1 MERPAILSPSAPR
14 LAPLLH
20 PQSAARPPSRSISR
34 SHVLDDLLS
43 DLSPATTLEA
53 FTSPSGKLKASIE
66 AASPADRA
74 FGIRATLASKKVEQ
88 WLEELSSWPW
98 PAGNGSMGFEVPPAK
113 RKKSSSDKSDLY
125 DETEDQEVVETQY
138 CGSLLA
144 EEVVRYE
151 QRIDEIGRDMEEL
164 EVEEIKREVL
174 DTHFSSR
181 SRPSSSASGIAVPSF
196 LSSYT
201 VLDDFT
207 AIVTATV
214 LQALPNLSKL
224 TRLMDIWSVR
234 LSVLRR
240 VPALLLGMDDAEMAL
255 KSGWKAIE
263 ISIAAINES
272 GENNSSSLTRQ
283 TFEIMKNVLQ
293 AKVTILGRDLDYMLD
308 TLEGRM
314 DTLPDSWLDRM
325 ESIERDY
332 GEWIVAAD
340 RKITEGDLATI
351 KTTEKAGAYS
361 QRSTEAMTSVPL
373 IQIQPDQESEQAMAD
388 NTPIA
393 SIQQQNERTTLDS
406 TDIQNPQ
413 HETTADVTTPKL
425 AAEILP
431 SESSR
436 AAVELPNAAAAYL
449 PASGDM
455 EDHGAMDSTAIQSP
469 KVDVQST
476 SPASSM
482 LTGLAVGVT
491 SAAAAGVAYQA
502 VQGSH
507 DVSADPV
514 PGVEQH
520 LLAQKASES
529 PEIHDTS
536 ILSIDDT
543 TIPQSLEEPTTPV
556 RRKSASVAHG
566 KLSTPQTTP
575 STCSTQVWE
584 PQATATPISKSP
596 SPPPTPSTSVD
607 ARPSQPAI
615 IPSPVDLR
623 SIGRSSSLR
632 SIAKTPKFG
641 HAVANAL
648 RRSISVEDISPR
660 TITEASSGTSRVLDQ
675 NRVNLPT
682 EISAIHQSNNA
693 STQGTQMKN
702 LNEQPTVTVNGS
714 AQPLLAG
721 APASSIALV
730 EQLGLTSGSSSTATD
745 VDSQIRRSELR
756 LQNAPLT
763 MLSPIKEHHLSKETE
778 PPSPTPARHTS
789 AKGQFSPPVATND
802 KLLHTPSITSSDGAY
817 ESVQRFDP
825 DELDLDVLDHR
836 RPLDARRPSIVVD
849 DTDDEGRRDSI
860 DSSSSTIDRRPL
872 MISPGLPLSS
882 GDQDSDSGSAATY
895 EDSPLHSRNSQQ
907 NSRNYDKTPPGSP
920 PGVPTTF
927 ARRPPQLLE
936 SPDFSHIS
944 YTNEDAPFLDD
955 VEVTHSIPASPIIS
969 SSDDQ
974 MQQQISSLLQSIP
987 AHIRLR
993 SEPEE
998 KPNQDKI
1005 RPRKVRRSVTPSIR
1019 TQTST
1024 SSLRAPTPSFTLA
1037 PAYAKSGTPRHRAQ
1051 NGNSEIKV
1059 YHLSRSSG
1067 EAPIKLFVRLVGEN
1081 GQRVMVRVGGG
1092 WADLG
1097 EYLKEYALHHGRRAQ
1112 DTDKVEIQ
1120 DLPPRAPS
1128 AAVPSSGRVTPAPRS
1143 ASAMGYSRSG
1153 TARPGTAIERP
1164 KSSLGVRKV
1173 RRKSTMTASDE
1184 RPAVPAMPIPLAAP
1198 NTPFSSNTNSAQTP
1212 PSAVSRSSS
1221 RMSWT
1226 EEENGE
1232 LGLAGPRGRYKE
1244 LEERDREW
1252 VECMKEKVMMA
1263 SAEKEKEKERK
1274 GPGGHRQSLGEMD
1287 KVGGTKRLF
1296 RKSSR
1301 LDV

>member
-1 MERPAILSPSAPR
+1 MERPAIFSPSAPR

-43 DLSPATTLEA
+43 DLTPATTLEA

-98 PAGNGSMGFEVPPAK
+98 PAGNGSMGFEVPHAK
-113 RKKSSSDKSDLY
+113 RKKTSSDKPDVY
-125 DETEDQEVVETQY
+125 NEEEDQEAVEAQY

-144 EEVVRYE
+144 EEVARYE

-174 DTHFSSR
+174 DSHFSSR
-181 SRPSSSASGIAVPSF
+181 SRPSSSASSIAVPAF

-263 ISIAAINES
+263 ISIATKNES
-272 GENNSSSLTRQ
+272 GENDSSLTRQ

-332 GEWIVAAD
+332 GEWVVAAD

-351 KTTEKAGAYS
+351 RTKEKAGVHS
-361 QRSTEAMTSVPL
+361 QRSTEAMTPVPL
-373 IQIQPDQESEQAMAD
+373 IQIQPDQESEQAMAE

-393 SIQQQNERTTLDS
+393 SISQQIERTTPDS

-413 HETTADVTTPKL
+413 HEIAADFTTPNL
-425 AAEILP
+425 AAEIVP
-431 SESSR
+431 SESPR
-436 AAVELPNAAAAYL
+436 IAVEPPNAAAAYL
-449 PASGDM
+449 PAPGDI
-455 EDHGAMDSTAIQSP
+455 EDHGAMDSTAIQSS
-469 KVDVQST
+469 KADVRST
-476 SPASSM
+476 SPAASM
-482 LTGLAVGVT
+482 LTSLAVGAT

-502 VQGSH
+502 VQGSREGS
-507 DVSADPV
+507 VDPV
-514 PGVEQH
+514 AAVEDN
-520 LLAQKASES
+520 LLVQKASES
-529 PEIHDTS
+529 PEVHDALIHP
-536 ILSIDDT
+536 IDDT
-543 TIPQSLEEPTTPV
+543 TISQSIEEPSTPV
-556 RRKSASVAHG
+556 RRKSTSVAHG
-566 KLSTPQTTP
+566 NLSTPQTTP
-575 STCSTQVWE
+575 STSSTQVRE
-584 PQATATPISKSP
+584 REVNATPISKSP

-607 ARPSQPAI
+607 ARPSHAAI

-623 SIGRSSSLR
+623 SIGRSSSVR

-660 TITEASSGTSRVLDQ
+660 TMIEASSGTSPVLDWST
-675 NRVNLPT
+675 VILPT
-682 EISAIHQSNNA
+682 RTSAVHQSDDA
-693 STQGTQMKN
+693 SAHRTQMKTF
-702 LNEQPTVTVNGS
+702 NEQPTVTVNGS
-714 AQPLLAG
+714 ALPVLAG
-721 APASSIALV
+721 ATASSIALV
-730 EQLGLTSGSSSTATD
+730 EQLGLSSSSSSTATD
-745 VDSQIRRSELR
+745 VDSQIRRSDLR
-756 LQNAPLT
+756 LQHAPLT

-778 PPSPTPARHTS
+778 PPSPTRARHTTG
-789 AKGQFSPPVATND
+789 KGQVFPPVATND
-802 KLLHTPSITSSDGAY
+802 ELLHTSSITGSDGAY
-817 ESVQRFDP
+817 ESMQRFDP

-836 RPLDARRPSIVVD
+836 RPLDARRPSIMVD

-860 DSSSSTIDRRPL
+860 DSSASIVDRRPL
-872 MISPGLPLSS
+872 VISSGLPLRS

-920 PGVPTTF
+920 PGVPASF

-944 YTNEDAPFLDD
+944 STNEDAPFLDD

-998 KPNQDKI
+998 KPNQDKL

-1019 TQTST
+1019 PQTST

-1051 NGNSEIKV
+1051 NGSPEIKV

-1112 DTDKVEIQ
+1112 ADTDKVEIQ

-1128 AAVPSSGRVTPAPRS
+1128 ASVPTSGRVTPAPRS

-1153 TARPGTAIERP
+1153 TARPGTAMERP

-1184 RPAVPAMPIPLAAP
+1184 RPAIPSMPLPLAAP
-1198 NTPFSSNTNSAQTP
+1198 NTPFSSNANSAQTP
-1212 PSAVSRSSS
+1212 PSAASRSSS

-1232 LGLAGPRGRYKE
+1232 LGLAGPRGRNKE

-1263 SAEKEKEKERK
+1263 SAEKEKERK
-1274 GPGGHRQSLGEMD
+1274 GPGGHRKSLGEMD

-1301 LDV
+1301 LDL

>member
-1 MERPAILSPSAPR
+1 
-14 LAPLLH
+14 
-20 PQSAARPPSRSISR
+20 
-34 SHVLDDLLS
+34 
-43 DLSPATTLEA
+43 
-53 FTSPSGKLKASIE
+53 
-66 AASPADRA
+66 
-74 FGIRATLASKKVEQ
+74 
-88 WLEELSSWPW
+88 
-98 PAGNGSMGFEVPPAK
+98 
-113 RKKSSSDKSDLY
+113 
-125 DETEDQEVVETQY
+125 
-138 CGSLLA
+138 
-144 EEVVRYE
+144 
-151 QRIDEIGRDMEEL
+151 MEEL

-174 DTHFSSR
+174 DSHFSSR
-181 SRPSSSASGIAVPSF
+181 SRPSSSASSIA
-196 LSSYT
+196 
-201 VLDDFT
+201 
-207 AIVTATV
+207 
-214 LQALPNLSKL
+214 ALPNLSKL

-240 VPALLLGMDDAEMAL
+240 VPALLLGMEDAEMAL

-263 ISIAAINES
+263 ISIATKNES
-272 GENNSSSLTRQ
+272 GENDSSLTRQ

-332 GEWIVAAD
+332 GEWVVAAD

-351 KTTEKAGAYS
+351 KTTEKAGVQP
-361 QRSTEAMTSVPL
+361 QRSTESMTPVPL
-373 IQIQPDQESEQAMAD
+373 IKIQPDQESEQAMAE

-393 SIQQQNERTTLDS
+393 SISQQIERTTPDS
-406 TDIQNPQ
+406 TDLQNPQ
-413 HETTADVTTPKL
+413 HDILVDSTTPKL
-425 AAEILP
+425 AAEIVP
-431 SESSR
+431 SESPR
-436 AAVELPNAAAAYL
+436 MAVETLNAAAAHL
-449 PASGDM
+449 LAPGDN
-455 EDHGAMDSTAIQSP
+455 ENYGAMDSTVIQSP
-469 KVDVQST
+469 KADVQST
-476 SPASSM
+476 SPASSA
-482 LTGLAVGVT
+482 LTSLAVGAA

-502 VQGSH
+502 VQGSREAF
-507 DVSADPV
+507 VDPV
-514 PGVEQH
+514 AAMEDT
-520 LLAQKASES
+520 LLVQKASES
-529 PEIHDTS
+529 PEVHST
-536 ILSIDDT
+536 LVPSIDDT
-543 TIPQSLEEPTTPV
+543 AISPSVEEPSTPV
-556 RRKSASVAHG
+556 RRKSTSVAHG
-566 KLSTPQTTP
+566 NLSTPQTTP
-575 STCSTQVWE
+575 STCSTQVRE
-584 PQATATPISKSP
+584 AEVNATPISKSP
-596 SPPPTPSTSVD
+596 SPPPTPSTS
-607 ARPSQPAI
+607 AEAPPTQAALT
-615 IPSPVDLR
+615 PSPVDSR
-623 SIGRSSSLR
+623 SIGRSSSVR
-632 SIAKTPKFG
+632 SIAKTSKFG

-660 TITEASSGTSRVLDQ
+660 TMIEASSGTSPVLDQ
-675 NRVNLPT
+675 STVILPT
-682 EISAIHQSNNA
+682 GTSGVHQSDDANA
-693 STQGTQMKN
+693 QRTQMKTF
-702 LNEQPTVTVNGS
+702 NEQPTVTVNGS
-714 AQPLLAG
+714 ALPVLAG
-721 APASSIALV
+721 ATASSIALV
-730 EQLGLTSGSSSTATD
+730 EQLGLSSGSSSTSTD

-756 LQNAPLT
+756 LQHAPLT
-763 MLSPIKEHHLSKETE
+763 ILSPIKEHHLSKETE
-778 PPSPTPARHTS
+778 PPSPTPARHTT
-789 AKGQFSPPVATND
+789 AKSQVFPPGATTNE
-802 KLLHTPSITSSDGAY
+802 LLHTSSMTGSDGAY
-817 ESVQRFDP
+817 ESVQRFDS

-836 RPLDARRPSIVVD
+836 RPLDARRPSIMVD

-860 DSSSSTIDRRPL
+860 DSSASIADRRPL
-872 MISPGLPLSS
+872 VISGFPLRS

-895 EDSPLHSRNSQQ
+895 EDSPLHSRSSQQ

-920 PGVPTTF
+920 PGVPASF

-944 YTNEDAPFLDD
+944 STNEDAPFLDD

-998 KPNQDKI
+998 KPNQDKL

-1019 TQTST
+1019 PQTST

-1037 PAYAKSGTPRHRAQ
+1037 PAYAKSGTPRHRSQ
-1051 NGNSEIKV
+1051 NGNPEIKV

-1112 DTDKVEIQ
+1112 ADTDKVEVQ
-1120 DLPPRAPS
+1120 DLAPRAPS
-1128 AAVPSSGRVTPAPRS
+1128 ASVPTSGRVTPAPRS

-1153 TARPGTAIERP
+1153 TARPGTAMERP

-1184 RPAVPAMPIPLAAP
+1184 RPAIPSMPIPLAAP
-1198 NTPFSSNTNSAQTP
+1198 NTPFSSNTHSAQTP
-1212 PSAVSRSSS
+1212 PSAASRSSS

-1232 LGLAGPRGRYKE
+1232 LGLAGPRGRNKE

-1263 SAEKEKEKERK
+1263 SAEKEKDKEKERK

-1296 RKSSR
+1296 RKGSR
-1301 LDV
+1301 LDS